1 MDIDKEI
8 LSSEENI
15 NNANIAIKNVN
26 EQINIYN
33 LKRQELIIHSNY
45 LKGCLDTL
53 KYFKKETCENN
64 ISNYGNCDKYFK
76 EENKEVKYD

>member
-1 MDIDKEI
+1 MDIDKEV
-8 LSSEENI
+8 LLAEENI

-53 KYFKKETCENN
+53 KYFK
-64 ISNYGNCDKYFK
+64 
-76 EENKEVKYD
+76 EENKEVTI